1 MKIALLLPS
10 RERINLKMSF
20 IMSALTRC
28 ADPQN
33 FTIYLGIDA
42 DDPTLERFKKLSNVI
57 SNIKIITFEPM
68 HEKTN
73 IHRLWNILA
82 KESTEEII
90 SMVGDDMVF
99 MTDNWDTRIIEEFK
113 KGPEFQLVYLNDG
126 HNKSAL
132 CVNAFVHRQ
141 YYQINGY
148 FLREDFIR
156 NWADQ
161 WLYSVFK
168 ALNRLNYIEDTEL
181 IHNHWIYNKM
191 EIDNVAKTLSIREGT
206 NKEYS
211 DGVWTTARSERIK
224 EINMLAEK
232 LGITPDLSNV

>member
-1 MKIALLLPS
+1 MKIALLLPT

-20 IMSALTRC
+20 IMSALIRC
-28 ADPQN
+28 TDPQN

-42 DDPTLERFKKLSNVI
+42 DDPTLERCKKLSNVI

-73 IHRLWNILA
+73 IHNLWNILA

-99 MTDNWDTRIIEEFK
+99 MTDNWDTRIIEEFQ

-126 HNKSAL
+126 YNKSSL

-156 NWADQ
+156 NWADE

-168 ALNRLNYIEDTEL
+168 ALNRLNYIDDIKL
-181 IHNHWIYNKM
+181 IHNHWIYKKM
-191 EIDNVAKTLSIREGT
+191 EVDNVAKTLSIREGI

-211 DGVWTTARSERIK
+211 DGVWANTRNERIK

-232 LGITPDLSNV
+232 LGISPDLSHV